1 MRSCDGRWG
10 VGRWATGNGQRAAA
24 GGSVPGWGPALAK
37 VEPAVL
43 RERDED
49 GGQHLQDHHAQRRAR
64 LVDRPLVEQ
73 RHADRARAPRR
84 GRRERLAARAEEGER
99 AAQQS
104 RDEARALL
112 ALLGHGQKL
121 SEPADHAELPAVPHH
136 GSTQLASAE
145 LAQFLAGE

>member
-1 MRSCDGRWG
+1 M
-10 VGRWATGNGQRAAA
+10 
-24 GGSVPGWGPALAK
+24 PGWGPALAK

-73 RHADRARAPRR
+73 RHANGARAPGRC
-84 GRRERLAARAEEGER
+84 RRERLAARAEEGER

-121 SEPADHAELPAVPHH
+121 SEPADHAELLAAVPHH